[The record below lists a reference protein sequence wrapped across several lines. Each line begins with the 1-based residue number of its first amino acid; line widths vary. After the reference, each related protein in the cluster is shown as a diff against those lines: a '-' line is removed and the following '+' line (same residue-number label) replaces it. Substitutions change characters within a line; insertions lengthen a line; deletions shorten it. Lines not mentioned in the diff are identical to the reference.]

1 MYKNTWGKR
10 AFRIFVR
17 QWRWEGDSVGKQAA
31 ETMRKNVANA
41 ILRIQQMPSVGRLH
55 TISGK
60 IKHIESYKHIPRV
73 LYSTG
78 IMNMKSILSDS

>member
-1 MYKNTWGKR
+1 MYKITWGKR

-17 QWRWEGDSVGKQAA
+17 QWRWEGDNVGNKQRRLCVR
-31 ETMRKNVANA
+31 MW
-41 ILRIQQMPSVGRLH
+41 QMPFFVFNKCLPLVDC
-55 TISGK
+55 IQLVE